1 MFKKFDEEAKKVL
14 VNMRSEMVQLRHPYI
29 GSEHLFLSIL
39 KCGNKDIVEKL
50 EKFGLTY
57 KAFKTELINIVGL
70 GKESNDFYLYTPLL
84 KNVLQVASDNA
95 IDKGKEYVE
104 VSDLLLSLLEEGDG
118 IAIRIMMGMNI
129 SVSKV
134 YEEFLNK
141 NVKTHK
147 KSKMLIDNF
156 GINLNEKA
164 KNNELDPVVGRDNEI
179 KRMIEILSRRTKNN
193 PLLIGEAG
201 VGKTAIVE
209 ELARLI
215 EQNKVWTLKNKKII
229 SISMANLVAGTK
241 YRGEFEERL
250 GKIIK
255 ELEKNDDI
263 IVFIDEIHTLV
274 GAGGAEGAI
283 DASNI
288 LKPALARGKI
298 KLIGATTIEEY
309 KKFIEK
315 DKALERRFQLLEV
328 KEPSLEV
335 TTNILKRLT
344 PIYEGYHKVKLSDSI
359 INSIVELSDKYIYN
373 RRLPD
378 KAIDILDEVCSKV
391 SITTSKHEDMIESL
405 KNKIKETKSLKNT
418 SIINNNFAD
427 AVILKQEEN
436 KLEDEINK
444 LELKNINSETLKIV
458 TIKDVKEVIQE
469 KSKIPIFE
477 KDKEQELKS
486 FKSKLNSVVI
496 GQVEAVNNLYN
507 ATKKIRYGYKR
518 NNTPYSYLF
527 VGNTGVGK
535 TLLAKEYAK
544 LCYGKDNFIR
554 IDMSEYREPHTISKL
569 IGSPAGYVG
578 YDDNKNVF
586 EEVKDKPYSVILLDE
601 VEKACKE
608 VLNLFLQILDEGK
621 IKDSRKNT
629 IRFDNTIIIMTSNLG
644 IDNKNIGFNKT
655 KEEGNFKELQNFF
668 GIEFLN
674 RITNIIYFNKLNE
687 KDIRKIVNKKIL
699 ELKNNYKDKNIKFTI
714 NKKIQDEIIKLC
726 EYEKYGA
733 RKVDK
738 VISDYLENIIIDNI
752 INGTNDIKINNLVK
766 I

>member
-14 VNMRSEMVQLRHPYI
+14 VNMRSEMVNLRHPYI

-50 EKFGLTY
+50 EKFGVTY
-57 KAFKTELINIVGL
+57 KSFKTELINIVGL

-84 KNVLQVASDNA
+84 RNVLQVASDNA
-95 IDKGKEYVE
+95 IDKGKEYVD
-104 VSDLLLSLLEEGDG
+104 VNDLLLALLEEGDG

-129 SVSKV
+129 NVSKM

-141 NVKTHK
+141 NVKPHK
-147 KSKMLIDNF
+147 KSKMLIDSF
-156 GINLNEKA
+156 GVNLNEKV
-164 KNNELDPVVGRDNEI
+164 KNNEIDPVIGRDKEI
-179 KRMIEILSRRTKNN
+179 KRMIEILSRRCKNN

-209 ELARLI
+209 ELARMI
-215 EQNKVWTLKNKKII
+215 ENDEVYTLKNKKII

-255 ELEKNDDI
+255 ELEKCDDV

-298 KLIGATTIEEY
+298 KLIGATTIDEY

-315 DKALERRFQLLEV
+315 DKALERRFQVLEV
-328 KEPSLEV
+328 KEPSLDV
-335 TTNILKRLT
+335 VSNILKRLT
-344 PIYEGYHKVKLSDSI
+344 PIYEGYHKVKLSDAI
-359 INSIVELSDKYIYN
+359 INSIVELSDKYIYD
-373 RRLPD
+373 RKMPD
-378 KAIDILDEVCSKV
+378 KAIDVLDEVCSKV
-391 SITTSKHEDMIESL
+391 SITTSKHEEQLENL
-405 KNKIKETKSLKNT
+405 KNKIKITKNLKNN

-427 AVILKQEEN
+427 AVSYKQEEN
-436 KLEDEINK
+436 KLFDELNK
-444 LELKNINSETLKIV
+444 LELKYSNEDSLKVV
-458 TIKDVKEVIQE
+458 TIKDVKEVIEE
-469 KSKIPIFE
+469 KSKIPVFE
-477 KDKEQELKS
+477 KENSQDLKS
-486 FKSKLNSVVI
+486 FRTKLNNIVI
-496 GQVEAVNNLYN
+496 GQENAVNILYN
-507 ATKKIRYGYKR
+507 TTKKIRYGYKK
-518 NNTPYSYLF
+518 TSVPYSYLF
-527 VGNTGVGK
+527 IGKTGVGK

-544 LCYGKDNFIR
+544 LCYGVDNFIR
-554 IDMSEYREPHTISKL
+554 IDMSEYKEPHSISKL

-586 EEVKDKPYSVILLDE
+586 EEVRDKPYSVILLDE
-601 VEKACKE
+601 VEKSCKE

-621 IKDSRKNT
+621 IKDSKKNT

-644 IDNKNIGFNKT
+644 TSTNNIGFNSKQ
-655 KEEGNFKELQNFF
+655 EEANFKELQNFF

-674 RITNIIYFNKLNE
+674 RITNIIYFNSLTE
-687 KDIRKIVNKKIL
+687 KDIEKIVNKKIL
-699 ELKNNYKDKNIKFTI
+699 ELKKNYQQRDIKFTI
-714 NKKIQDEIIKLC
+714 NKKILSEIITLC

-733 RKVDK
+733 RQIDK
-738 VISDYLENIIIDNI
+738 VISDYLENEIIDKLI
-752 INGTNDIKINNLVK
+752 EGTKDIKINKLVK

>member
-14 VNMRSEMVQLRHPYI
+14 VNMRSEMVNLRHPYI

-50 EKFGLTY
+50 EKHGITY
-57 KAFKTELINIVGL
+57 KSFKTELINIVGL

-84 KNVLQVASDNA
+84 RNVLQVASDNA

-104 VSDLLLSLLEEGDG
+104 VSDLLLALLEEGDG

-129 SVSKV
+129 NVSKV
-134 YEEFLNK
+134 YEEFLTK
-141 NVKTHK
+141 NVKHSK

-156 GINLNEKA
+156 GINLNDKA
-164 KNNELDPVVGRDNEI
+164 KNNELDPVVGRDSEI

-215 EQNKVWTLKNKKII
+215 EQNKVYTLKNKKII
-229 SISMANLVAGTK
+229 SISMANLVAGSK

-315 DKALERRFQLLEV
+315 DKALERRFQLIEV

-335 TTNILKRLT
+335 TTNILKKLT

-391 SITTSKHEDMIESL
+391 SITTSKHEDMIENL
-405 KNKIKETKSLKNT
+405 KSKIKETKHLKNT

-436 KLEDEINK
+436 KLEDELNK

-469 KSKIPIFE
+469 KSKIPVFE

-486 FKSKLNSVVI
+486 FRTKLNNKVI
-496 GQVEAVNNLYN
+496 GQEEAVDILYN
-507 ATKKIRYGYKR
+507 ATKKIRYGYKKS
-518 NNTPYSYLF
+518 NVPYSYLF

-621 IKDSRKNT
+621 IKDSKKNT

-687 KDIRKIVNKKIL
+687 KDINKIVNKKIL
-699 ELKNNYKDKNIKFTI
+699 ELKNKYKDKEIKFTI
-714 NKKIQDEIIKLC
+714 NKKIQDELIKLC

-752 INGTNDIKINNLVK
+752 INGTSNIKINKLVK

>member
-14 VNMRSEMVQLRHPYI
+14 VNMRSEMVNLRHPYI

-50 EKFGLTY
+50 EKFGVTY
-57 KAFKTELINIVGL
+57 KSFKTELINIVGL

-84 KNVLQVASDNA
+84 RNVLQVASDNA
-95 IDKGKEYVE
+95 IDKGKEYVD
-104 VSDLLLSLLEEGDG
+104 VNDLLLALLEEGDG

-129 SVSKV
+129 NVSKM

-141 NVKTHK
+141 NVKPHK
-147 KSKMLIDNF
+147 KGKMLIDSF
-156 GINLNEKA
+156 GVNLNEKV
-164 KNNELDPVVGRDNEI
+164 KNNEIDPVIGRDKEI
-179 KRMIEILSRRTKNN
+179 KRMIEILSRRCKNN

-209 ELARLI
+209 ELARMI
-215 EQNKVWTLKNKKII
+215 ENDEVYTLKNKKII

-255 ELEKNDDI
+255 ELEKCDDVI
-263 IVFIDEIHTLV
+263 IFIDEIHTLV

-298 KLIGATTIEEY
+298 KLIGATTIDEY

-315 DKALERRFQLLEV
+315 DKALERRFQVLEV
-328 KEPSLEV
+328 KEPSLDV
-335 TTNILKRLT
+335 VSNILKRLT
-344 PIYEGYHKVKLSDSI
+344 PIYEGYHKVKLSDAI
-359 INSIVELSDKYIYN
+359 INSIVELSDKYIYD
-373 RRLPD
+373 RKMPD
-378 KAIDILDEVCSKV
+378 KAIDVLDEVCSKV
-391 SITTSKHEDMIESL
+391 SITTSKHEEQLENL
-405 KNKIKETKSLKNT
+405 KNKIKITKNLKNN

-427 AVILKQEEN
+427 AVSYKQEEN
-436 KLEDEINK
+436 KLFDELNK
-444 LELKNINSETLKIV
+444 LELKYSNEDSLKVV
-458 TIKDVKEVIQE
+458 TIKDVKEVIEE
-469 KSKIPIFE
+469 KSKIPVFE
-477 KDKEQELKS
+477 KENSQDLKS
-486 FKSKLNSVVI
+486 FRTKLNNIVI
-496 GQVEAVNNLYN
+496 GQENAVNILYN
-507 ATKKIRYGYKR
+507 TTKKIRYGYKK
-518 NNTPYSYLF
+518 NSVPYSYLF
-527 VGNTGVGK
+527 IGKTGVGK

-544 LCYGKDNFIR
+544 LCYGMDNFIR
-554 IDMSEYREPHTISKL
+554 IDMSEYKEPHSISKL

-586 EEVKDKPYSVILLDE
+586 EEVRDKPYSVILLDE
-601 VEKACKE
+601 VEKSCKE

-621 IKDSRKNT
+621 IKDSKKNT

-644 IDNKNIGFNKT
+644 TSTSNIGFNSKQ
-655 KEEGNFKELQNFF
+655 EEANFKELQNFF

-674 RITNIIYFNKLNE
+674 RITNIIYFNSLTE
-687 KDIRKIVNKKIL
+687 KDIEKIVNKKIL
-699 ELKNNYKDKNIKFTI
+699 ELKKNYQQRDIKFTI
-714 NKKIQDEIIKLC
+714 NKKILSEIITLC

-733 RKVDK
+733 RQIDK
-738 VISDYLENIIIDNI
+738 VISDYLENEIIDKLI
-752 INGTNDIKINNLVK
+752 EGTKDIKINKLVK

>member
-14 VNMRSEMVQLRHPYI
+14 VNMRSEMVNLRHPYI

-50 EKFGLTY
+50 EKFGITY
-57 KAFKTELINIVGL
+57 KSFKTELINIVGL

-84 KNVLQVASDNA
+84 RNVLQVASDNA
-95 IDKGKEYVE
+95 IDKGKEYVD
-104 VSDLLLSLLEEGDG
+104 VNDLLLALLEEGDG

-129 SVSKV
+129 NVSKM

-141 NVKTHK
+141 NVKPHK
-147 KSKMLIDNF
+147 KSKMLIDSF
-156 GINLNEKA
+156 GVNLNEKV
-164 KNNELDPVVGRDNEI
+164 KNNEIDPVIGRDKEI
-179 KRMIEILSRRTKNN
+179 KRMIEILSRRCKNN

-209 ELARLI
+209 ELARMI
-215 EQNKVWTLKNKKII
+215 ENDEVYTLKNKKII

-255 ELEKNDDI
+255 ELEKCDDV

-298 KLIGATTIEEY
+298 KLIGATTIDEY

-315 DKALERRFQLLEV
+315 DKALERRFQVLEV
-328 KEPSLEV
+328 KEPSLDV
-335 TTNILKRLT
+335 VSNILKRLT
-344 PIYEGYHKVKLSDSI
+344 PIYEGYHKVKLSDAI
-359 INSIVELSDKYIYN
+359 INSIVELSDKYIYD
-373 RRLPD
+373 RKMPD
-378 KAIDILDEVCSKV
+378 KAIDVLDEVCSKV
-391 SITTSKHEDMIESL
+391 SITTSKHEEQLESL
-405 KNKIKETKSLKNT
+405 KNKIKITKNLKNN

-427 AVILKQEEN
+427 AVSYKQEEN
-436 KLEDEINK
+436 KLFDELNK
-444 LELKNINSETLKIV
+444 LELKYSNEDSLKVV
-458 TIKDVKEVIQE
+458 TIKDVKEVIEE
-469 KSKIPIFE
+469 KSKIPVFE
-477 KDKEQELKS
+477 KENSQDLKS
-486 FKSKLNSVVI
+486 FRTKLNNIVI
-496 GQVEAVNNLYN
+496 GQENAVNILYN
-507 ATKKIRYGYKR
+507 TTKKIRYGYKK
-518 NNTPYSYLF
+518 TSVPYSYLF
-527 VGNTGVGK
+527 IGKTGVGK

-544 LCYGKDNFIR
+544 LCYGVDNFIR
-554 IDMSEYREPHTISKL
+554 IDMSEYKEPHSISKL

-586 EEVKDKPYSVILLDE
+586 EEVRDKPYSVILLDE
-601 VEKACKE
+601 VEKSCKE

-621 IKDSRKNT
+621 IKDSKKNT

-644 IDNKNIGFNKT
+644 TSTSNIGFNSKQ
-655 KEEGNFKELQNFF
+655 EEANFKELQNFF

-674 RITNIIYFNKLNE
+674 RITNIIYFNSLTE
-687 KDIRKIVNKKIL
+687 KDIEKIVNKKIL
-699 ELKNNYKDKNIKFTI
+699 ELKKNYQQRDIKFTI
-714 NKKIQDEIIKLC
+714 NKKILSEIITLC

-733 RKVDK
+733 RQIDK
-738 VISDYLENIIIDNI
+738 VISDYLENEIIDKLI
-752 INGTNDIKINNLVK
+752 EGTKDIKINKLVK

>member
-14 VNMRSEMVQLRHPYI
+14 VNMRSEMVNLRHPYI

-39 KCGNKDIVEKL
+39 KCGNKDIIEKL
-50 EKFGLTY
+50 EKYGVTY
-57 KAFKTELINIVGL
+57 KSFKTELINIVGL

-84 KNVLQVASDNA
+84 RNVLQVASDNA
-95 IDKGKEYVE
+95 IDKGKEYVD
-104 VSDLLLSLLEEGDG
+104 VNDLLLSLLEEGDG
-118 IAIRIMMGMNI
+118 IAIRIMIGMNI
-129 SVSKV
+129 NVSKM
-134 YEEFLNK
+134 YEEFLTK
-141 NVKTHK
+141 NVKPHK
-147 KSKMLIDNF
+147 KSKMLIDSF
-156 GINLNEKA
+156 GVNLNEKV
-164 KNNELDPVVGRDNEI
+164 KNNEIDPVIGRDKEI
-179 KRMIEILSRRTKNN
+179 KRMIEILSRRCKNN

-209 ELARLI
+209 ELARMI
-215 EQNKVWTLKNKKII
+215 ENDKVYTLKNKKII

-255 ELEKNDDI
+255 ELEKCDDV

-298 KLIGATTIEEY
+298 KIIGATTTEEY

-315 DKALERRFQLLEV
+315 DKALERRFQILEV

-335 TTNILKRLT
+335 VSDILKKLT

-359 INSIVELSDKYIYN
+359 INSIVELSNKYIYD
-373 RRLPD
+373 RKMPD

-391 SITTSKHEDMIESL
+391 SITTSKKEEQLEEL
-405 KNKIKETKSLKNT
+405 KSKIQITKKLKNT

-427 AVILKQEEN
+427 AVSYKKEEN
-436 KLEDEINK
+436 KLFDELNK
-444 LELKNINSETLKIV
+444 LELKNSNEESLKVV
-458 TIKDVKEVIQE
+458 TIKDVKEVIYE
-469 KSKIPIFE
+469 KSKIPVYE
-477 KDKEQELKS
+477 KENSQDLKN
-486 FKSKLNSVVI
+486 FRTKLNNIVI
-496 GQVEAVNNLYN
+496 GQEDAVNVLYN
-507 ATKKIRYGYKR
+507 TTKKIRYGYKKT
-518 NNTPYSYLF
+518 NAPYSYLF
-527 VGNTGVGK
+527 VGKTGVGK

-544 LCYGKDNFIR
+544 LCYGVDNFIR
-554 IDMSEYREPHTISKL
+554 IDMSEYKEPHSISKL

-586 EEVKDKPYSVILLDE
+586 EEVRDKPYSVILLDE
-601 VEKACKE
+601 VEKSCKE

-621 IKDSRKNT
+621 IKDSKKNT

-644 IDNKNIGFNKT
+644 TSTNNIGFNSK
-655 KEEGNFKELQNFF
+655 KEEANFKELQDFF

-674 RITNIIYFNKLNE
+674 RITNIVYFNNLTE
-687 KDIRKIVNKKIL
+687 KDIEKIVNKKVL
-699 ELKNNYKDKNIKFTI
+699 ELKKNYQQRNIKFTI
-714 NKKIQDEIIKLC
+714 NKKILNEIINLC

-733 RKVDK
+733 RQIDK
-738 VISDYLENIIIDNI
+738 VISDYLENVIIDKLI
-752 INGTNDIKINNLVK
+752 EGTNDIKINKLVK